1 MKIYVA
7 DVSWRLDLSKSVVKA
22 IREILALLEE
32 VENILCSIWTMF

>member
-22 IREILALLEE
+22 TREILALLEE